1 MKKNNKKVT
10 PKRKK
15 EREITFPAKVLSPV
29 RHFLINEEKKL
40 LQKMKLLKTED
51 PFNNESRVNDNASPD
66 TDAREQMDHI
76 KNKAI
81 EQAMRRKLIQI
92 RKALARIKIGKYGV
106 CERCGRMIDTERLM
120 IYPETTL
127 CIHCE
132 RKKSK

>member
-15 EREITFPAKVLSPV
+15 EKEITFPAKVLSPV

-51 PFNNESRVNDNASPD
+51 PFNDESRVNDNASPD

-81 EQAMRRKLIQI
+81 ELAMRRKLIQI
-92 RKALARIKIGKYGV
+92 RKALARIKIGKYGI
-106 CERCGRMIDTERLM
+106 CEQCGQMIDTERLM

-127 CIHCE
+127 CIRCE